1 MSADLLSVTVHV
13 TNTFAGAHLA
23 YLPTI
28 VRQGDF
34 RNQHRNY
41 GSVAKFD
48 FCGEIEKLSPIN
60 SMSYVVTNSSK
71 TNFATEPGVSVRTG
85 Y

>member
-13 TNTFAGAHLA
+13 TNTFACAHLA

-41 GSVAKFD
+41 
-48 FCGEIEKLSPIN
+48 CGDYPMVRVFLLDCLS
-60 SMSYVVTNSSK
+60 
-71 TNFATEPGVSVRTG
+71 R
-85 Y
+85 